1 MVAAAVVA
9 AVATGA
15 VYGGA
20 AMKDAN
26 NNNNNN
32 AVVETQAKIPFLSSC
47 GALLPPD
54 FSTETGKL
62 GKL

>member
-20 AMKDAN
+20 AMKDA